1 MRLKSLLVA
10 LTLGAVPALVP
21 TFALAQSCG
30 KSPVAISCPEGHA
43 WDAGSMLC
51 LPPST

>member
-1 MRLKSLLVA
+1 MRLKSRVA
-10 LTLGAVPALVP
+10 ALILGAVPALVP

-30 KSPVAISCPEGHA
+30 KSPVAVSCPEGHT

-51 LPPST
+51 LPPSA